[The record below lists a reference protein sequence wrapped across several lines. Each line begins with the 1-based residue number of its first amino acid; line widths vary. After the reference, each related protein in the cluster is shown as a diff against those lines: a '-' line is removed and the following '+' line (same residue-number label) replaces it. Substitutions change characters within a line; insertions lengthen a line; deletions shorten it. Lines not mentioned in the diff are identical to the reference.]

1 MYERRLPI
9 NEADEKQSMSYNE
22 LKKKQ
27 SKVKHQEK
35 NRNLLKSLG
44 VIFNGR
50 EEILNPFKGSIFLMK
65 PMDDDA
71 LEETSLNPSKTA
83 IRKQTVKGNN
93 TLTSKHILY
102 R

>member
-1 MYERRLPI
+1 
-9 NEADEKQSMSYNE
+9 MSYNE

-27 SKVKHQEK
+27 SKVKHQVK

-50 EEILNPFKGSIFLMK
+50 EEILHPFKGSIFLMK

-93 TLTSKHILY
+93 ILTSKHILY

>member
-1 MYERRLPI
+1 M
-9 NEADEKQSMSYNE
+9 
-22 LKKKQ
+22 
-27 SKVKHQEK
+27 K

-93 TLTSKHILY
+93 ILTSKHILY
-102 R
+102 RSPIATV